1 MSGLVVIFLSCLILG
16 WLLGVVS
23 RALNRRALSPVL
35 PAAFQGWYDEDRYR
49 ASQAH
54 ARAAS
59 RLADVEET
67 VGLVAAAGFILA
79 GGFPWLDGL
88 ARSLGLGEIATGLV
102 FLGALALAD
111 AVLGLPFDAYAAFV
125 LEERFGFNRTT
136 PGTFVLDRL
145 KGALLAAVLGGPLLA
160 AALWFYQALPD
171 TAWLWSWLTAS
182 LFMAGL
188 QYAAPTL
195 IMPLFNRFEPLP
207 AGELRAAIEDY
218 ARRQDFHLD
227 GVFVMDG
234 SRRSSRGN
242 AFFTGFGRRKRV
254 ALFDTLIK
262 EQTVPEIVAV
272 LAHEIGHYK
281 KGHIPQGMFFAVLR
295 LGAIFLLLSFFLR
308 EPALFAA
315 VGLEGPSVHVGLVLF
330 LLLYSPVSLVLDVA
344 TNWWS
349 RRREFEA
356 DRFAAET
363 TRRPQDLASALKK
376 LSVNNLANLTPHP
389 LYVFLRYSHPPI
401 LERMEA
407 LGRL

>member
-1 MSGLVVIFLSCLILG
+1 MSAPLIIFLACVGLG
-16 WLLGVVS
+16 WLVGVVS

-35 PAAFQGWYDEDRYR
+35 PAAFEGWYDADRYR
-49 ASQAH
+49 ASQAQ
-54 ARAAS
+54 ARSAS
-59 RLADVEET
+59 RLADAEET
-67 VGLVAAAGFILA
+67 LGLVVAVGFPLA
-79 GGFPWLDGL
+79 GGLAWLDGL
-88 ARSLGLGEIATGLV
+88 TRSLGLGEIPTGLL
-102 FLGALALAD
+102 FLGALSLAEG
-111 AVLGLPFDAYAAFV
+111 LLSLPFDLYGTFV

-136 PGTFVLDRL
+136 LATFCLDRL

-160 AALWFYQALPD
+160 AALWFYLAWPA
-171 TAWLWSWLTAS
+171 TAWLWSWLAAA
-182 LFMAGL
+182 LFMVGL

-218 ARRQDFHLD
+218 ARRQDFHLA

-242 AFFTGFGRRKRV
+242 AFFTGFGRSRRV
-254 ALFDTLIK
+254 ALFDTLIQ

-281 KGHIPQGMFFAVLR
+281 KRHILQGMLVSVLR
-295 LGAIFLLLSFFLR
+295 LGALFLLLSFFLR
-308 EPALFAA
+308 APALFAA
-315 VGLEGPSVHVGLVLF
+315 FGLAQPSVHVGLVLF
-330 LLLYSPVSLVLDVA
+330 LLFYSPASLVLDVA
-344 TNWWS
+344 ANWWS

-389 LYVFLRYSHPPI
+389 VHVFLRYSHPPV
-401 LERMEA
+401 LKRVEA
-407 LGRL
+407 LGDT